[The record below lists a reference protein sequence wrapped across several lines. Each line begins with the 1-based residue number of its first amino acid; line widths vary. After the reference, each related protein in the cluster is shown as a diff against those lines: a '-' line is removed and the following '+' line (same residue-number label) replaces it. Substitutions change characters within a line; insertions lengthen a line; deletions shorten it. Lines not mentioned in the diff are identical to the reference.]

1 MEGST
6 SRDHVVGIPVNS
18 RAYGIVEPDFP
29 VSRAYGI
36 EEPEFST
43 EEATPD
49 HGSFVGSF
57 QANHGEGLAPCSAVL
72 CSSDCSSNTWRGRA
86 CVDQVISP
94 LTDANRATADR
105 PTSSHG
111 RKGDKIVQGIKEH
124 GN

>member
-18 RAYGIVEPDFP
+18 RAYGIEEPEFP

-57 QANHGEGLAPCSAVL
+57 QANHGEGLAPAL
-72 CSSDCSSNTWRGRA
+72 CSSDCSSK
-86 CVDQVISP
+86 
-94 LTDANRATADR
+94 
-105 PTSSHG
+105 HG
-111 RKGDKIVQGIKEH
+111 VEEHVLIKIFFPFRC
-124 GN
+124 